1 MCVLVVM
8 GCFLHPS
15 FGQILFSKS
24 VLIPRP
30 YSSTLSDGPAD
41 LVILGASVETRNLK
55 ADRTSNSAP
64 RPTAV
69 AIRSGRIVAV
79 GSDEA
84 IREWIDSG
92 LTRVV
97 DARGRTLVP
106 GFVESHGHL
115 TGLGSLLM
123 ELDLTAAKSWNEVVV
138 AVAEK
143 AKTVPKGQWIVGRGW
158 HQSLWDQPPM
168 PNVEGY
174 PLHDELSA
182 VTPDHPVFLVHRSGH
197 ASLAN
202 AEAMR
207 RAKVNAATK
216 DPEGGEILR
225 GTRSEPTGIFRETA
239 TQFISQAYE
248 ASREEMTRAE
258 LEAELDQ
265 QVLLAQEKCFQVGVT
280 TFVDAGVSPDLAMH
294 YLQMAER
301 GKLRLPLWL
310 MLRGSNETLS
320 REIPKLRQVW
330 PGHPT
335 RLTLGGVKQMADG
348 ALGSHGAWLLEPY
361 ADLPQS
367 EGLVVTPLET
377 IERAAEICFEHDLQL
392 CVHAIGDRA
401 NREILNLYEPFVQ
414 RAKAEG
420 RDLRWR
426 IEHAQHLHPD
436 DLPRFSE
443 LGVIASMQAIHA
455 TSDGPFVVERL
466 GMTRARQGAY
476 VWRTLLEHDT
486 VIANG
491 SDTPVEPID
500 PLLGFT
506 AAVTRK
512 CRDGQVFFGEQ
523 AMSREQALRSY
534 TIDAAFAVH
543 QETQVGS
550 IEVGKWADLV
560 LLSDD
565 PLRCSDENLAEI
577 HVEMTWVEG
586 NLVYERS
593 LD

>member
-1 MCVLVVM
+1 M
-8 GCFLHPS
+8 
-15 FGQILFSKS
+15 
-24 VLIPRP
+24 PRTAP
-30 YSSTLSDGPAD
+30 HAVSDGPAE
-41 LVILGASVETRNLK
+41 LVILGASVVTQDPK
-55 ADRTSNSAP
+55 ANDRTLQPKDVAP
-64 RPTAV
+64 QATAV

-79 GSDEA
+79 GSDEG
-84 IREWIDSG
+84 IREWIDPD
-92 LTRVV
+92 LTQVV
-97 DARGRTLVP
+97 EARGRTLVP

-123 ELDLTAAKSWNEVVV
+123 ELDLTAARSWSEVVT

-143 AKTVPKGQWIVGRGW
+143 AKTVAPGQWIIGRGW

-174 PLHDELSA
+174 PLHDDLSA
-182 VTPDHPVFLVHRSGH
+182 ATPDHPVFLLHRSGH

-207 RAKVNAATK
+207 LARVNSATK

-239 TQFISQAYE
+239 SQFIRQAYE
-248 ASREEMTRAE
+248 ASRKEMTRAE
-258 LEAELDQ
+258 IEAELDQ

-280 TFVDAGVSPDLAMH
+280 TFVDAGITPDLAMH

-310 MLRGSNETLS
+310 MLRDSNETLS

-330 PGHPT
+330 PDRPT
-335 RLTLGGVKQMADG
+335 RLILGGVKQMADG

-401 NREILNLYEPFVQ
+401 NREVLNLYEPYVQ
-414 RAKAEG
+414 RAKAES

-443 LGVIASMQAIHA
+443 LGVIASMQSIHA
-455 TSDGPFVVERL
+455 TSDGPFVVERI
-466 GMTRARQGAY
+466 GTKRARQGAY
-476 VWRTLLEHDT
+476 AWRSLLEHGT
-486 VIANG
+486 IIANG

-500 PLLGFT
+500 PLLGF
-506 AAVTRK
+506 ASAVTRK

-534 TIDAAFAVH
+534 TSDAAFAIG
-543 QETQVGS
+543 QESEFGS
-550 IEVGKWADLV
+550 IGVGKWADLV
-560 LLSDD
+560 LLSGD
-565 PLRCSDENLAEI
+565 LMQCSDEKLAEI
-577 HVEMTWVEG
+577 QVEMTWVEG
-586 NLVYERS
+586 DLVYERAA
-593 LD
+593 D